1 MFPLND
7 TESNRYSNFPFVTV
21 TIIGVTA
28 AIFLLE
34 LRLMQSDA
42 AQFALLIQSLGVM
55 PRAMLSP
62 AGWGALS
69 ALTSLFLHGGWVQL
83 LGTMWSL
90 LIFGRRVEDACGAW
104 RFSIFYLLCGVCG
117 IIADGVIR
125 RDSATQFGVP
135 SLGANGAVAGVMGA
149 YLILFPTS
157 RIRSF
162 FFAWFVP
169 FFPTVRAFWIA
180 GYFLLFNLLTMFDLF
195 CTEADF
201 FVGYWAH
208 LGGFLACLSI
218 FFFLRPEAYQRYFSN
233 VAV

>member
-7 TESNRYSNFPFVTV
+7 TESNRYGNFPFVTV
-21 TIIGVTA
+21 TIIVSTV

-34 LRLMQSDA
+34 MRLMPTD
-42 AQFALLIQSLGVM
+42 FVKFYLLLRYLGIT
-55 PRAMLSP
+55 PRAMMSP
-62 AGWGALS
+62 DGWGAVS
-69 ALTSLFLHGGWVQL
+69 AVTSLFLHGGWLHL
-83 LGTMWSL
+83 LGNML
-90 LIFGRRVEDACGAW
+90 ALFILGRRVEDACGAW

-117 IIADGVIR
+117 ALADVFIR
-125 RDSATQFGVP
+125 RDSVMP

-149 YLILFPTS
+149 YLILFPMG

-169 FFPTVRAFWIA
+169 FFPQVRAFWIV
-180 GYFLLFNLLTMFDLF
+180 GYFLLFNILAVFDLF
-195 CTEADF
+195 YTRADF

-218 FFFLRPEAYQRYFSN
+218 FFFLRPEAYQRYFAKLE
-233 VAV
+233 V

>member
-7 TESNRYSNFPFVTV
+7 TESNRYSNFPSVTV
-21 TIIGVTA
+21 TIIVIST
-28 AIFLLE
+28 AIFLFE
-34 LRLMQSDA
+34 LRLMQTDFVKFS
-42 AQFALLIQSLGVM
+42 LLLQSFGVT
-55 PRAMLSP
+55 PRAIMSP
-62 AGWGALS
+62 TGWGALS
-69 ALTSLFLHGGWVQL
+69 ALTSLFLHGGWIQL
-83 LGTMWSL
+83 LGTMWGL

-117 IIADGVIR
+117 TIADVLIR
-125 RDSATQFGVP
+125 RDSAMP
-135 SLGANGAVAGVMGA
+135 SLGASGAVAGVMGA

-180 GYFLLFNLLTMFDLF
+180 GYFLLFNLLAMFDLF
-195 CTEADF
+195 YTQTDF
-201 FVGYWAH
+201 LVGYWAH

-218 FFFLRPEAYQRYFSN
+218 FFFLRPEAHQRYFSN
-233 VAV
+233 TPV

>member
-21 TIIGVTA
+21 TIIGITVAT
-28 AIFLLE
+28 FLFE
-34 LRLMQSDA
+34 LRLMQTDFDKFS
-42 AQFALLIQSLGVM
+42 LLLRAFGVT
-55 PRAMLSP
+55 PRAILSP
-62 AGWGALS
+62 GGWGALS
-69 ALTSLFLHGGWVQL
+69 ALTSLFLHGGWIQL
-83 LGTMWSL
+83 LGTMWGL

-117 IIADGVIR
+117 TIADVLIR
-125 RDSATQFGVP
+125 RDSVLP
-135 SLGANGAVAGVMGA
+135 SLGANGAMAGVMGA

-157 RIRSF
+157 RIRSLF
-162 FFAWFVP
+162 IAVYVP
-169 FFPTVRAFWIA
+169 FFPKVRVFWIV

-195 CTEADF
+195 YTPVDF

-208 LGGFLACLSI
+208 LGGFLASLSI
-218 FFFLRPEAYQRYFSN
+218 FFFLRPEAYQRYFGN